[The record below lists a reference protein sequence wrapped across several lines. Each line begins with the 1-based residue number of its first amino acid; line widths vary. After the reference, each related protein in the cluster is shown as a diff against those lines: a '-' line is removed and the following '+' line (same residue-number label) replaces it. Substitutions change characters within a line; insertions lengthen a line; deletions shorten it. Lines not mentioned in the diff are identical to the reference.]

1 MREASLSRPVPGM
14 PKRSLI
20 AATVKRVPGREYLA
34 ASNQA
39 NLTIKRSRHRAVR
52 EIAAKCPRTLEPP
65 THRYAGIAET
75 VFGSG
80 DCPTEVKTCTGCR
93 KQSSET
99 HH

>member
-1 MREASLSRPVPGM
+1 M